1 MKIIVAYDIADETRL
16 RRVAKIAEDYGTRV
30 QKSIFELDVRLYTLK
45 EMIERIAAVIEHE
58 EDGVKYFLLCE
69 KCAHREVEI
78 IGQGVYVDPDA
89 AYEVI

>member
-1 MKIIVAYDIADETRL
+1 MKVIVAYDIADETRL
-16 RRVAKIAEDYGTRV
+16 RKVAKIAEDYGTRV
-30 QKSIFELDVRLYTLK
+30 QKSIFELDVRLSALK
-45 EMIERIAAVIEHE
+45 EMMDRVAATIEPE

-78 IGQGVYVDPDA
+78 IGQGVYVDPDT